1 MIATCYGGRNHKIAV
16 LFAQGQ
22 GTFEDL
28 ERDVLNGQKLQGVL
42 TSNEVQE
49 VLEKRGWEKDYPLFT
64 AVNAIT
70 RGLFPAKDIV
80 RYREVANSHAV
91 QSESI
96 TRSQRRLSILEE
108 TVGV

>member
-1 MIATCYGGRNHKIAV
+1 LIATCYGGRNHKIAV
-16 LFAQGQ
+16 MFAQGQ
-22 GTFEDL
+22 GSFDDL

-49 VLEKRGWEKDYPLFT
+49 VLETKGWEKEYPLFT

-70 RGLFPAKDIV
+70 RGLFPPKDIA
-80 RYREVANSHAV
+80 RYREIA
-91 QSESI
+91 SEDVIQNESVS
-96 TRSQRRLSILEE
+96 RSQRRLSVLEE